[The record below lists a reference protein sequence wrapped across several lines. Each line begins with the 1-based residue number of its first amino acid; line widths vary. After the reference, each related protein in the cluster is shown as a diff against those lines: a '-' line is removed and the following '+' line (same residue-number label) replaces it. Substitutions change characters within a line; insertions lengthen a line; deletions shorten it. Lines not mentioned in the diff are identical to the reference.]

1 MTPQLKKESNVT
13 NRFLTAKVTKNVNFV
28 GEKLDITKLTV
39 AQVMEIQELSANF
52 GDAPTEADNLKILT
66 TVIRSGAAELRE
78 LTDEEFNGFPL
89 DELSRSL
96 FRSIQG
102 LIMTPQLKN
111 KFHIGIFL
119 TLPWQD

>member
-1 MTPQLKKESNVT
+1 MT

-89 DELSRSL
+89 DELSKLSNEIMK
-96 FRSIQG
+96 FSG
-102 LIMTPQLKN
+102 LVKEG
-111 KFHIGIFL
+111 K
-119 TLPWQD
+119 